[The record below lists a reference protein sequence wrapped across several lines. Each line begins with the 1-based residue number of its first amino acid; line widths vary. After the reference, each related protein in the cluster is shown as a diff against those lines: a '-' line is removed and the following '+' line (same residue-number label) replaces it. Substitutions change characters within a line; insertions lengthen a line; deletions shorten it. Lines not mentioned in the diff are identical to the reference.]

1 MPCTSD
7 VASLRFSSS
16 GMRGAWSRTISV
28 VIARGIHL
36 FPFRTE
42 KLSLSAPMVLGL
54 KGPGRVGR
62 RRLIST
68 QGPSERAALRRSVG
82 LDGRCVVLAHT
93 HAPRGRAARSDRGVV
108 AEGAE
113 PDARHV
119 PVDRL

>member
-42 KLSLSAPMVLGL
+42 QLSLSAPMVLGL
-54 KGPGRVGR
+54 QGPGRVGR
-62 RRLIST
+62 RRLIAF
-68 QGPSERAALRRSVG
+68 GPSLGAALLRCSFAWGGRVLSAFATPFFRAVPLGCFVGVLRR
-82 LDGRCVVLAHT
+82 RPLAGST
-93 HAPRGRAARSDRGVV
+93 KA
-108 AEGAE
+108 
-113 PDARHV
+113 
-119 PVDRL
+119 L